1 MPHDRIETTC
11 FLITTTVR
19 HALFVWY
26 PFYGKHVIF
35 VYRKRYDNEWFFRE
49 FLNVHRNFY
58 SWLVA
63 ESVKE
68 MIEIVRF
75 FFYICIHVVYGS
87 KKKKKDRVSLK
98 FNRNEEKKN
107 LIYGRYGDVSF
118 FLLSLMNFLIYINMI
133 INNDDVNF

>member
-68 MIEIVRF
+68 MIKIVRF

-87 KKKKKDRVSLK
+87 KKKKDRVSLK

-107 LIYGRYGDVSF
+107 LIYGRYVVFSSF
-118 FLLSLMNFLIYINMI
+118 FNEFFNLHKY
-133 INNDDVNF
+133 DY

>member
-26 PFYGKHVIF
+26 PFNGKHVIF

-75 FFYICIHVVYGS
+75 FFYICIHVVYGL

-107 LIYGRYGDVSF
+107 LIYGRYVVFSSF
-118 FLLSLMNFLIYINMI
+118 FNEFFNLHKY
-133 INNDDVNF
+133 DY